1 MSDTNEKIILSVVFD
16 QSEALKRVS
25 VLNGEIEKLKS
36 TNDSL
41 AKAGQ
46 KSSIAFAENAA
57 LIKNLSVEQAGL
69 NKNIQASMLAFSSAK
84 GSMDQMKAEV
94 ALYTK
99 QLSAMTDKERDTT
112 DTGKLLTKTL
122 LEKTEA
128 LKALESGVGNNTRN
142 VGNYGSALQDL
153 KKKLKELKGEM
164 LGLDAGSEE
173 YKKAAQ
179 AAGDLKEKL
188 KDVTEGVKGQ
198 EGGSNFEK
206 IGNQLSL
213 LKGDLSQLDFKG
225 AAEKLKVLNDV
236 AKTTTFAE
244 MSEGIKPLVAGLG
257 TLAKTILTNPI
268 FLLAAVVIA
277 VGLAL
282 KEFSDITNER
292 AVTATNN
299 LSEALKRQAEYYND
313 IINITKRIS
322 DETVKVLEAKAG
334 TEIALMEK
342 NNAEQIKKLRQQG
355 VSEETI
361 NLAIAENN
369 IKILKAQA
377 ATEEKI
383 QKERKSALNVDH
395 KLRLQNQIDLGNDI
409 AELEKSQTDS
419 KDEAQIKALGEQI
432 RNLENQKKENKVII
446 ENYNNE
452 AMILDETYKTFVIKN
467 QTSILDAQT
476 QIIGIKK
483 GKDQAQKELE
493 ISNAQTILEVERT
506 IAEQKL
512 DVLRKKFDKQKV
524 LTDKELNDVVN
535 KMTAEAEA
543 EMSLAFT
550 KSEIRE
556 ASAKQIEATYQKE
569 VVALANR
576 NATQEEFTAL
586 EKKRTRELIELNRER
601 VDSAIQLG
609 QTLGK
614 IIANSIDETGLN
626 LDKLGKG
633 IVLMAL
639 DTLEKIAIIAI
650 GENAVRNIG
659 QSGWYGLI
667 IAAAES
673 ALITAAVEVAKA
685 GLSKAAG
692 GGDFMTNGPTMLMV
706 GDNPGGVERVSV
718 TPISGIG
725 HTQINPASGMVQMGG
740 GGSVTSYGG
749 YAERNAAKDGL
760 IDYVKLGEEMRKQQ
774 IFVQWSEMKKID
786 NRMNKVAKVSELT

>member
-512 DVLRKKFDKQKV
+512 DVLRKKIDKQKV
-524 LTDKELNDVVN
+524 LNEKEQNERVN
-535 KMTAEAEA
+535 K
-543 EMSLAFT
+543 
-550 KSEIRE
+550 I
-556 ASAKQIEATYQKE
+556 KE
-569 VVALANR
+569 
-576 NATQEEFTAL
+576 
-586 EKKRTRELIELNRER
+586 
-601 VDSAIQLG
+601 
-609 QTLGK
+609 
-614 IIANSIDETGLN
+614 
-626 LDKLGKG
+626 
-633 IVLMAL
+633 
-639 DTLEKIAIIAI
+639 
-650 GENAVRNIG
+650 
-659 QSGWYGLI
+659 
-667 IAAAES
+667 
-673 ALITAAVEVAKA
+673 
-685 GLSKAAG
+685 
-692 GGDFMTNGPTMLMV
+692 
-706 GDNPGGVERVSV
+706 
-718 TPISGIG
+718 
-725 HTQINPASGMVQMGG
+725 
-740 GGSVTSYGG
+740 
-749 YAERNAAKDGL
+749 
-760 IDYVKLGEEMRKQQ
+760 
-774 IFVQWSEMKKID
+774 
-786 NRMNKVAKVSELT
+786 